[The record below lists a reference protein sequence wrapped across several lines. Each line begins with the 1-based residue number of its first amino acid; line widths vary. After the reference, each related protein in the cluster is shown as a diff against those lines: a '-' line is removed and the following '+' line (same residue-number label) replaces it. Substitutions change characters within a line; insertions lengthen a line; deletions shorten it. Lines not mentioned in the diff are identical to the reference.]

1 MRDFTIGGYIP
12 GTIGRV
18 VELHAQYYSTAW
30 DFGLYFETK
39 LAMEMSEFVQRFDP
53 ERDGIWTISRK
64 GYVGGAIVI
73 DGLDVASEAA
83 HLRWFIVSE
92 KLRGLGFGNRLM
104 TEAVQFCRRHG
115 FRQVY
120 LCTFKGLH
128 TARHLYEKFG
138 FRLMQEMPGKQW
150 GTEVLEQKYVLVLH

>member
-1 MRDFTIGGYIP
+1 MTIGGFVP

-18 VELHAQYYSTAW
+18 AELHARYYSTAW
-30 DFGLYFETK
+30 DFGIFFEAKVAT
-39 LAMEMSEFVQRFDP
+39 EMSEFMQRFDP
-53 ERDGIWTISRK
+53 ERDGIWTIRCD

-73 DGLDVASEAA
+73 DGIGVESEGA

-104 TEAVQFCRRHG
+104 AEAVQFCRQHG

-120 LCTFKGLH
+120 LWTFHGLH

-150 GTEVLEQKYVLVLH
+150 GKEVLEQKYILILS